1 MLKKTKMLSASLIVV
16 FAVMILSAMVSPA
29 EAYVEG
35 INWLPPY
42 VMKGY
47 EDFYD
52 ATIVGY
58 EEGVTV
64 TATILVENDYWWS
77 HTMNVS
83 AVIINF
89 DWDANYSSTEV
100 NATNPYELP
109 YGQTHIF
116 TVEFT
121 APPVSDVSNMYAHE
135 YKIIVEHVN
144 KTGGQLTPWI
154 RARSDYPYLSSY
166 KFALFSEDQTDA
178 TDLYS
183 EYQNLKNSYPGYYGW
198 QNAEAQM
205 LAVQASGDAY
215 LGNLYY
221 TRGDFA
227 SAETQFQSAID
238 LYNQAITKDGA
249 WQTTYQEAQ
258 LNVTQIQAEAAL
270 TEANAAMKEAEAAE
284 MQAQAAINQSYAYIM
299 FGLGWIIMG
308 IGIVIYAAKKPTT
321 A

>member
-1 MLKKTKMLSASLIVV
+1 MLSASLIVV
-16 FAVMILSAMVSPA
+16 FAVMILSAMVNPA
-29 EAYVEG
+29 EAGIEA

-47 EDFYD
+47 EDLFYH

-64 TATILVENDYWWS
+64 TATILVENDWWGVL
-77 HTMNVS
+77 MNVS
-83 AVIINF
+83 AVIISF

-100 NATNPYELP
+100 SVTDPYELP
-109 YGQTHIF
+109 YDQTHIF

-121 APPVSDVSNMYAHE
+121 APSVSDVSNMYAHE
-135 YKIIVEHVN
+135 YKIIVEHVD
-144 KTGGQLTPWI
+144 KAGDPLTPWVV
-154 RARSDYPYLSSY
+154 PYYYLTSY
-166 KFALFSEDQTDA
+166 KFALFSGDQTDA

-183 EYQNLKNSYPGYYGW
+183 EYQNLKNSYPEYYGW

-227 SAETQFQSAID
+227 SAETQLQSAID

-249 WQTTYQEAQ
+249 WRTTYQEAQ

-270 TEANAAMKEAEAAE
+270 TEAQAAMKEAEAAE
-284 MQAQAAINQSYAYIM
+284 MQAQAAMNQSYAYIM
-299 FGLGWIIMG
+299 FGLGWIIIG
-308 IGIVIYAAKKPTT
+308 IGIVIYAAKKPKT